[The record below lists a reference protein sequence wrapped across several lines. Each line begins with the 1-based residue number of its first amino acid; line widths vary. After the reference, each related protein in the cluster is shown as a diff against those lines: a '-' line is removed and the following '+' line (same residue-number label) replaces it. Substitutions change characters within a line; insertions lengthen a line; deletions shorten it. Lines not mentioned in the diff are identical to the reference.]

1 MKRNLFIISA
11 LCFLFVHFAQA
22 QSPAV
27 WSFYHNTPRNETS
40 FKATVPGFAVKL
52 GALFIK
58 EKETRR
64 LVKRLG
70 KVRLFVIEDRV
81 TQSFSKRDINTFVN
95 RLHRDGFEDFLSVKS
110 PDSDVHFMVRE
121 KRGKV
126 RGLVML
132 VKDDNDFVLM
142 SAKCRLRTDEVL
154 SLINDHSKEWTS
166 KMKNKKSK

>member
-1 MKRNLFIISA
+1 MKRNLFIISI
-11 LCFLFVHFAQA
+11 LYCFCFNATQA
-22 QSPAV
+22 QSAAI
-27 WSFYHNTPRNETS
+27 WSFYHSTPRSETS

-52 GALFIK
+52 GSLFIK
-58 EKETRR
+58 EREAKR
-64 LVKRLG
+64 LVRKIG
-70 KVRLFVIEDRV
+70 KIRLFVIENQ
-81 TQSFSKRDINTFVN
+81 TKQSFSKREINTFTN

-132 VKDDNDFVLM
+132 VKDDTDFVLM

-166 KMKNKKSK
+166 KVKSKK

>member
-1 MKRNLFIISA
+1 MKRNLFIISI
-11 LCFLFVHFAQA
+11 LCLFLTSITQA
-22 QSPAV
+22 QSPSV

-64 LVKRLG
+64 VMKKLG
-70 KVRLFVIEDRV
+70 KVRLFVIENQAK
-81 TQSFSKRDINTFVN
+81 QSFSKREINTFTN

-110 PDSDVHFMVRE
+110 PNSDVHFMVRE

-132 VKDDNDFVLM
+132 VKDDNDFVLI
-142 SAKCRLRTDEVL
+142 SAKCRLKTDEVL

-166 KMKNKKSK
+166 KVKSKKS